1 MLLRF
6 RSFRPLSAAE
16 PVPASS
22 QQAGYTDKLN
32 RAHGRPG
39 TTMPGG
45 AHAAATDPPGAL
57 GRDGVPGGEAL
68 AGPGAGDYVLVQHE
82 RYTKIVF
89 FCFLFFQ
96 SIRFRRLVFFF
107 LLSLSSSF
115 FFVIFV
121 VCFLFFFKG
130 HYFALSEK

>member
-1 MLLRF
+1 VLSRF

-16 PVPASS
+16 PVPVSS

-32 RAHGRPG
+32 RAHGRLG
-39 TTMPGG
+39 MTMSGG
-45 AHAAATDPPGAL
+45 AHAAAMDLPGAL

-89 FCFLFFQ
+89 IFLLEHSISPSCFFV
-96 SIRFRRLVFFF
+96 LVFFLF
-107 LLSLSSSF
+107 LRYFCCVFSF
-115 FFVIFV
+115 
-121 VCFLFFFKG
+121 L
-130 HYFALSEK
+130 